1 MNQPDLKDIVFKAL
15 SLVPMFNGLP
25 ESALRDMAKLA
36 RIAHFKKDMVIF
48 KERETGDKVYIIVT
62 GLVKIYKQ
70 SSAGEETELKK
81 ALPCEV
87 FGEMS
92 LLDGYP
98 RSANAKAMED
108 TLLFYI
114 DRGNF
119 MQFLKEN
126 PEAALKLLE
135 SMCHRLREANEIIIS
150 LTENN
155 ALNDLA
161 AAITQEILPE
171 KETTD
176 TSGTPEE
183 SKPPMK
189 AGDSRDDSIPDTGED
204 KERQKEWVYSKAF
217 TCPLCGKESP
227 SMVALSKHVQVEK
240 TEPDMCT
247 HYRQINPT
255 FYYVIVCHHCG
266 FAFPED
272 AQGKIYQKVAEQV
285 QQQLPAI
292 RSQQDFSGLRSIHD
306 AVTTYRLA
314 IQCQNLAGAK
324 SSLLGR
330 LFLRLSCLSRQLGL
344 QEEDTDCLRQA
355 LELFEKAYTQESSR
369 DPRGEINLIYLIG
382 ELHGHFGRVP
392 EAIKWFNRVVTHPD
406 RNTNSH
412 TVKKARDRWQDFK
425 HQNQGKP

>member
-1 MNQPDLKDIVFKAL
+1 MNQTDLKDIVFKAL
-15 SLVPMFNGLP
+15 SLVPLFNGLT
-25 ESALRDMAKLA
+25 ESALRAMAKLA
-36 RIAHFKKDMVIF
+36 RIAHYKKDMVIF

-70 SSAGEETELKK
+70 SSGGEETELKK
-81 ALPCEV
+81 ALPREV

-98 RSANAKAMED
+98 RSANAKAIED

-114 DRGNF
+114 DRCNF
-119 MQFLKEN
+119 MQFLTEN

-135 SMCHRLREANEIIIS
+135 AMCHRLREANEIILS

-155 ALNDLA
+155 TINDLVA
-161 AAITQEILPE
+161 EIVPEIPPE
-171 KETTD
+171 KETSV

-183 SKPPMK
+183 SKPPVK
-189 AGDSRDDSIPDTGED
+189 TGTVQAAIHHTGED
-204 KERQKEWVYSKAF
+204 KEQQKEWVYSKVF
-217 TCPLCGKESP
+217 TCPLCGKESS
-227 SMVALSKHVQVEK
+227 SMVALSKHVQAEK

-255 FYYVIVCHHCG
+255 FYYVIVCQHCG

-272 AQGKIYQKVAEQV
+272 APGKIHQRVAEQV

-292 RSQQDFSGLRSIHD
+292 RLQQDFSGLRSIQD

-355 LELFEKAYTQESSR
+355 LELFEKAYTQESSS

-382 ELHGHFGRVP
+382 ELHGHFGRVS

-412 TVKKARDRWQDFK
+412 TVKKARDRWQEFK